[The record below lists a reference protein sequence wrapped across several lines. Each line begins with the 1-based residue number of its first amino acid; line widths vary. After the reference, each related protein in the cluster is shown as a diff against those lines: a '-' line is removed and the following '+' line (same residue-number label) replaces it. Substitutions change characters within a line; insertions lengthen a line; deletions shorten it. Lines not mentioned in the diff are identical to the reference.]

1 MVKGC
6 ERRVVV
12 YKANDSKYFYEAYFF
27 MKPEVC
33 DKSYK
38 KTDIME
44 EANRIIKESVL
55 SSQRESK
62 KKAFLWV
69 LRVGILV
76 FCCVLSSVVTYF
88 VTSNL

>member
-12 YKANDSKYFYEAYFF
+12 YKANDSKYFDEAYFF

-38 KTDIME
+38 KTDILE
-44 EANRIIKESVL
+44 EVNRIVKESVV
-55 SSQRESK
+55 SPNGKSK
-62 KKAFLWV
+62 KKVFLWI
-69 LRVGILV
+69 LRVGILF
-76 FCCVLSSVVTYF
+76 FCCALSSVVTYF
-88 VTSNL
+88 ITANL